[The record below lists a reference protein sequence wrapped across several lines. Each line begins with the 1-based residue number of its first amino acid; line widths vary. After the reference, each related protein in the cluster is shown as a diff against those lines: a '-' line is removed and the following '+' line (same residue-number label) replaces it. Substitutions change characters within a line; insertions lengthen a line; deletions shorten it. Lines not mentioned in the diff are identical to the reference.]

1 MNNNPSIRFIS
12 VVCPNCGAQ
21 MSIEHHCKQA
31 VCGCCGTQLLI
42 HNENEKIVHTID
54 EADIKR
60 AEAEYKLGAQRIE
73 ADTENERL
81 KFELQKLKEEN
92 EAKNTTRMLIFAGIL
107 LLFLFLFI
115 YVGVLITNH

>member
-1 MNNNPSIRFIS
+1 MYNNPSIRFIS

-21 MSIEHHCKQA
+21 MSIENHCKQA

-73 ADTENERL
+73 ADAENERL
-81 KFELQKLKEEN
+81 KFELQKLKEDN
-92 EAKNTTRMLIFAGIL
+92 ESLNLKHFLIFGIVGML
-107 LLFLFLFI
+107 LIFLFLFF
-115 YVGVLITNH
+115 GFLMTRH

>member
-1 MNNNPSIRFIS
+1 MYNNPSIRFIS

-21 MSIEHHCKQA
+21 MSIENHCKQA

-60 AEAEYKLGAQRIE
+60 AEAEYKLGAQRISADVEKERIKLE
-73 ADTENERL
+73 A
-81 KFELQKLKEEN
+81 QKLKEDN
-92 EAKNTTRMLIFAGIL
+92 NAQHDKRLLILAFAVVFAL
-107 LLFLFLFI
+107 LAIIIMLFLMP
-115 YVGVLITNH
+115 

>member
-1 MNNNPSIRFIS
+1 MYNNPSIRFIS

-54 EADIKR
+54 EAGIKR
-60 AEAEYKLGAQRIE
+60 AEAEYKLGAQKIE
-73 ADTENERL
+73 VDAENERL
-81 KFELQKLKEEN
+81 KLELQKLKEEKESQN
-92 EAKNTTRMLIFAGIL
+92 LNRIMLGLGIFLIFLLCFIGIMCT
-107 LLFLFLFI
+107 I
-115 YVGVLITNH
+115 HR